1 MNIWVAQAAA
11 GVYYLLVGAC
21 DMRLASRMQADDDD
35 DDDADDDDDDDD
47 RPRPDSVKK
56 IST

>member
-21 DMRLASRMQADDDD
+21 DMRLASRMQAADA
-35 DDDADDDDDDDD
+35 DADDDD
-47 RPRPDSVKK
+47 RPTKARFCEENFHIKLEA
-56 IST
+56 

>member
-35 DDDADDDDDDDD
+35 DDDDDDD

>member
-35 DDDADDDDDDDD
+35 DDDADDDDDD

>member
-21 DMRLASRMQADDDD
+21 DMRLASRMQA
-35 DDDADDDDDDDD
+35 ADDDDD